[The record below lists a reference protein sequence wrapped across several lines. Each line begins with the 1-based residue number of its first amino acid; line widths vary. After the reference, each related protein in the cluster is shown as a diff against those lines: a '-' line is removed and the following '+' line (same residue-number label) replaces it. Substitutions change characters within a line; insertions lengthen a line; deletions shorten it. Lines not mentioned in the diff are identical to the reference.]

1 MMNSPNSRPV
11 PQNNHWTVYRQDDNG
26 NVFVVR
32 QNLSKEE
39 AQRLAAELESHGHK
53 QLYWVTCEEPPG
65 SP

>member
-1 MMNSPNSRPV
+1 VTAQNLSPTPPKGR
-11 PQNNHWTVYRQDDNG
+11 WAVYRQDDNG

-32 QNLSKEE
+32 RGLSQAE

-53 QLYWVTCEEPPG
+53 QLYWVTAEEMPG

>member
-1 MMNSPNSRPV
+1 MNTQISSSLPP
-11 PQNNHWTVYRQDDNG
+11 NNHWAVYRQDDNG

-32 QNLSKEE
+32 RGLSKED